1 MPVWADYLFDEQV
14 GLLWR
19 DMSDSQR
26 MASSIKDPYLVWT
39 GPRTNKQAGAY
50 LQPGNALIINTP
62 AAPAGT
68 YEVGTAAFGSQVP
81 AAGITGDVVLVDD
94 GVAGVGTPSGTTTDG
109 CESPFV
115 SDVSGKIALIDRGY
129 CNFTVKTKNAQDAGA
144 IAVIFADNIVETPP
158 VAPGGAD
165 ATITIP
171 SYAITQVLGAS
182 IKSALS
188 TDTVNV
194 TMGYANVAV
203 NEGCIRMFAPNPVIP
218 VSSVSH
224 FHLDAFPDLLIEPYI
239 NPTLFNKVDLTLPLF
254 ADIDWSTNIE
264 DFIFLDGFDPN
275 PCQHVQP

>member
-1 MPVWADYLFDEQV
+1 
-14 GLLWR
+14 
-19 DMSDSQR
+19 MSDSQR
-26 MASSIKDPYLVWT
+26 MASSINDPYLVWT

-62 AAPAGT
+62 AALAGT

-115 SDVSGKIALIDRGY
+115 SDVSGKIALMERGF

-144 IAVIFADNIVETPP
+144 IAVIFADNVVES
-158 VAPGGAD
+158 GGFPLSPQGTD

-171 SYAITQVLGAS
+171 SYAITQALGAS
-182 IKSALS
+182 IKTALAA
-188 TDTVNV
+188 DTVNV
-194 TMGYANVAV
+194 TLGHANIAV
-203 NEGCIRMFAPNPVIP
+203 NQGCIRMYAPNPLVQG
-218 VSSVSH
+218 SSVSH
-224 FHLDAFPDLLIEPYI
+224 FHLDAIPDLLMEPYL
-239 NPTLFNKVDLTLPLF
+239 NPTVFNKVDLTLPLF